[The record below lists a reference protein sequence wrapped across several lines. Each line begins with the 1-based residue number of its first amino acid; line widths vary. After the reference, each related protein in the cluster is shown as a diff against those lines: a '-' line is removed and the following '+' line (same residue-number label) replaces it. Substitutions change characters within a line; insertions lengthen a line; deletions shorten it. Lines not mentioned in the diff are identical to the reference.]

1 LLFSSA
7 EVSKAY
13 VFRHSL
19 SFEKHGSIGGNFAC
33 THLVFI
39 KPVAAAAI
47 DKTGWAAF
55 LYLKYTASLASSEI
69 MLPEI

>member
-1 LLFSSA
+1 MPYRWPHRRIIF
-7 EVSKAY
+7 
-13 VFRHSL
+13 
-19 SFEKHGSIGGNFAC
+19 IGGNFAC